1 MRVLEV
7 KNNDCVKDIIANNLE
22 LFFRLD
28 LIGVKNINTAIDYL
42 SIYETYQNHS
52 WIEKIS
58 DREKVVAERCKVN
71 VKSVRRAR
79 FLMEQKID
87 IEKNPTKL

>member
-1 MRVLEV
+1 MEIN
-7 KNNDCVKDIIANNLE
+7 KNCCVKDIISQNLE
-22 LFFRLD
+22 LFFKLD
-28 LIGVKNINTAIDYL
+28 LIGVKNINTAIDYWT
-42 SIYETYQNHS
+42 IYEAYQKHD

-58 DREKVVAERCKVN
+58 EREKVVADRCQVN

-87 IEKNPTKL
+87 LKKNPAQ